1 VKKIDLFSGS
11 PRWINPFQLPC
22 ADTTTRAVYLVQS
35 PFFLKA
41 HKWQGLSLES
51 QQVETSV
58 FIFALREYEVEWRDT
73 ARRMSDSDA
82 HAALVEHLASICLM
96 ARRSTEIVGLEL
108 VAPHLRPSEW
118 LSSAHP
124 EDVVASFEEV
134 VHRRVKGRWMD
145 VGCPGDVKDVLDQ
158 CRFVSMR
165 EYAAS
170 GCREEEVDKAL
181 LERWAGCWE
190 QNVACSGLERIRQ

>member
-11 PRWINPFQLPC
+11 PRWTNPFRLPC
-22 ADTTTRAVYLVQS
+22 AETTSRAVYLVQS

-51 QQVETSV
+51 QRVETSV

-73 ARRMSDSDA
+73 ARRMSDADP
-82 HAALVEHLASICLM
+82 HAALVEHLATICLVT
-96 ARRSTEIVGLEL
+96 RGRTEIVGLEL

-118 LSSAHP
+118 LSSAYP
-124 EDVVASFEEV
+124 EDVVASFELA
-134 VHRRVKGRWMD
+134 VHGRVKGRWTD
-145 VGCPGDVKDVLDQ
+145 AGCPGEVEDVLER
-158 CRFVSMR
+158 CRFLSMR

-170 GCREEEVDKAL
+170 GCREEEVERVV

-190 QNVACSGLERIRQ
+190 QNVACSGIERIRQ